1 MVVSEWLSASASAD
15 TTTVEDVEEE
25 DVDLT
30 DTDVDLVNNSFLV
43 VVDLR
48 DVVVNED
55 VNVDDED
62 GEEDVMVFRREDVG
76 YCRLVMDG
84 LTMDSALTFTSEPD
98 I

>member
-62 GEEDVMVFRREDVG
+62 GEEDVMVFRREDVR

>member
-30 DTDVDLVNNSFLV
+30 DTDVDLVSNSFLV

-55 VNVDDED
+55 VDDEEE
-62 GEEDVMVFRREDVG
+62 EEDVRVFRREDEG

-84 LTMDSALTFTSEPD
+84 LTMDRALTFTLEPD